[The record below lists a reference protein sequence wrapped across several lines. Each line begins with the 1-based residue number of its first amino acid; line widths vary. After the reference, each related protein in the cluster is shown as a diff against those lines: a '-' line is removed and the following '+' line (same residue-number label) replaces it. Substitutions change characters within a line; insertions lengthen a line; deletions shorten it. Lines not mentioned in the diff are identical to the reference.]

1 MKTMTN
7 GIEVRRV
14 KNEDA
19 EALSTKGWS
28 YCPKS
33 VWKRTVRDRKEV
45 KHG

>member
-14 KNEDA
+14 KDEDA
-19 EALSTKGWS
+19 EALATKGFS

-33 VWKRTVRDRKEV
+33 VWKRTVRNRKEV